1 MHKIAICGNH
11 RSGTNSLYDFF
22 VDLGVTSV
30 PEPFHPRK
38 WKEPYDEKYDWD
50 ADLAGRTA
58 ISDHIVEEVAK
69 LYDDHQAMKHLWN
82 HIPDQVNRWL
92 IQWLV
97 SHGVKVIHIER
108 ANRLAQAIS
117 WKLAG
122 ETGMWGTDDPGAPE
136 EYLEKCASIHIDVEA
151 LKQRM
156 TEIEV
161 QECDYKQL
169 LAEGYLLSVKH
180 EQLYSAAPPQVEDT
194 VRKMLQFTELDPA
207 AGQLRSAMECFHPSH
222 KQTTTSVYAL
232 IPNIAEIEA
241 TFGVKLT

>member
-30 PEPFHPRK
+30 HEPFHPRK

-108 ANRLAQAIS
+108 ANRLAQAI
-117 WKLAG
+117 
-122 ETGMWGTDDPGAPE
+122 
-136 EYLEKCASIHIDVEA
+136 
-151 LKQRM
+151 
-156 TEIEV
+156 
-161 QECDYKQL
+161 
-169 LAEGYLLSVKH
+169 
-180 EQLYSAAPPQVEDT
+180 
-194 VRKMLQFTELDPA
+194 
-207 AGQLRSAMECFHPSH
+207 
-222 KQTTTSVYAL
+222 
-232 IPNIAEIEA
+232 
-241 TFGVKLT
+241 